1 MSDFEIVPATEKDCG
16 LILEFIRKLAQYERL
31 LHEVVGTEA
40 DVKRE
45 LFGEDAVAHCV
56 IGYHEGKPVA
66 FALYFFNFSTFM
78 TRKGLY
84 LEDIFVEPEYRG
96 HGFGKQLMHYLARV
110 AKEKGCARFEWVV
123 LEWNT
128 PAIGFYEKIGAKLMT
143 DWRLCRLTGQALT
156 DFAGEQ

>member
-16 LILEFIRKLAQYERL
+16 LILVFIRKLAQYEKL
-31 LHEVVGTEA
+31 FHEVVGTEE

-96 HGFGKQLMHYLARV
+96 RGFGKQLMHYLARV
-110 AKEKGCARFEWVV
+110 AKDKGCARFEWVV

-128 PAIGFYEKIGAKLMT
+128 QAIGFYEKIGAKLMT
-143 DWRLCRLTGQALT
+143 DWRLCRLTGQALA

>member
-16 LILEFIRKLAQYERL
+16 LILEFIRKLAQYEKL
-31 LHEVVGTEA
+31 LHEVVGTE
-40 DVKRE
+40 
-45 LFGEDAVAHCV
+45 
-56 IGYHEGKPVA
+56 A

-96 HGFGKQLMHYLARV
+96 HGFGKQLMRYLARV

>member
-1 MSDFEIVPATEKDCG
+1 
-16 LILEFIRKLAQYERL
+16 
-31 LHEVVGTEA
+31 
-40 DVKRE
+40 
-45 LFGEDAVAHCV
+45 
-56 IGYHEGKPVA
+56 
-66 FALYFFNFSTFM
+66 
-78 TRKGLY
+78 
-84 LEDIFVEPEYRG
+84 
-96 HGFGKQLMHYLARV
+96 MHYLARV